1 MKRSHLIKALL
12 VIAVLVVL
20 AAGPLMFGPYEQQ
33 LGYRTLQLIA
43 LAAAWNLLAG
53 YTGLV
58 SLGSAA
64 FIGLGAYSAT
74 AVSNDLGLP
83 VPMLLVVG
91 ALAGAGFAVLV
102 SPAMFRLSG
111 LYFTVGT
118 LALASALQILM
129 LNVSQ
134 FGGASGLILETT
146 SPETYAL
153 YWLAL
158 VLAVISV
165 GAVGVVMAT
174 PASLA
179 LRAIRDDEA
188 TAKEVGVVTFRTKLW
203 AFALAGAL
211 MGSVGALQGIKL
223 AVIEPNGSFGLNWTI
238 LILSAVIIGGVGTQM
253 GPIVGAVFSIAL
265 AESLKD
271 YPEVHIAISGLVLII
286 IIRVAPSGLWGLAQ
300 SKFRRRQQTSDMPE
314 KEFAHA
320 AL

>member
-1 MKRSHLIKALL
+1 MNRSQLTKGTLVLA
-12 VIAVLVVL
+12 VIAVL

-33 LGYRTLQLIA
+33 LGYRALQLIA

-74 AVSNDLGLP
+74 AISNDLGLP
-83 VPMLLVVG
+83 VPALLLVG
-91 ALAGAGFAVLV
+91 AAAGAAFAVLV

-146 SPETYAL
+146 SPETYTL

-158 VLAVISV
+158 ALAVISV
-165 GAVGVVMAT
+165 GAVAVVMAT
-174 PASLA
+174 PASLS

-188 TAKEVGVVTFRTKLW
+188 TAQEVGVVTFRTKLW

-286 IIRVAPSGLWGLAQ
+286 IIRVAPAGLWGLVLSLA
-300 SKFRRRQQTSDMPE
+300 KRRRTSDVPQ
-314 KEFAHA
+314 KELAHA